1 MSPHA
6 VPARRHATGVLFGT
20 SKQVF
25 LVLATAIP
33 SFLLGSTLS
42 LYARLEESGGGIP
55 DYMQAMVDAKIQ
67 AAVQATKK
75 ACQAECAAQNAPS
88 AADALLQSNKVG
100 NYVKSIALVS
110 KANLTKTLDLGVP
123 LDNVRKRGST
133 HAIILYMKADS
144 LREGKIMEMEDA
156 TQALEPCDILNV
168 VLTDHSANRNQCLAI
183 VPQYEAFHLQHWR
196 RSKDDQQLHIAGR
209 GVKDNGRN
217 EFSPPKPENAQKAI
231 DFLKTYLNALDDV
244 LAELKPILEGIA
256 KDNTV
261 IVMVCNFGQSELLLN
276 FLCQVRARQLDTSMV
291 IVFCTDDETY
301 QLVKGMGVTAYYDQR
316 VRGDTNGGVLFD
328 VISHSSLTL
337 VRRSGARILV
347 TCPWMPPGDMAID
360 FLRP

>member
-75 ACQAECAAQNAPS
+75 ACQAECAAQNVPS
-88 AADALLQSNKVG
+88 ATDALLQSNKVG

-144 LREGKIMEMEDA
+144 LREG
-156 TQALEPCDILNV
+156 
-168 VLTDHSANRNQCLAI
+168 
-183 VPQYEAFHLQHWR
+183 
-196 RSKDDQQLHIAGR
+196 
-209 GVKDNGRN
+209 
-217 EFSPPKPENAQKAI
+217 
-231 DFLKTYLNALDDV
+231 
-244 LAELKPILEGIA
+244 
-256 KDNTV
+256 
-261 IVMVCNFGQSELLLN
+261 
-276 FLCQVRARQLDTSMV
+276 
-291 IVFCTDDETY
+291 
-301 QLVKGMGVTAYYDQR
+301 
-316 VRGDTNGGVLFD
+316 
-328 VISHSSLTL
+328 
-337 VRRSGARILV
+337 
-347 TCPWMPPGDMAID
+347 
-360 FLRP
+360 